1 MDIFQNPFSN
11 FNFQS
16 TRKTIDVGTSSKVA
30 GSVQSLP
37 SVASSWNTKD
47 EYIPSA
53 SSSSGTYKRSNIP
66 TLPLA
71 SGETVRSVEVTD
83 AMREEMKIGDLYWG
97 AMSLLPVATSAFHE
111 IIQQVWDEK
120 GISGVD
126 FNQGYCSNM
135 TINPDGI
142 FIFYP
147 DESGANGVDPEFA
160 KEVCLAL
167 ESALNSSSLNIKE
180 NPHLFTKDTLP
191 PGYDPAKWGRT
202 IAPEEWSHDR
212 ASDFSEFIKEL
223 RSDIYDKF
231 SDLQIVDFS
240 MKIDDQGKLTITDV
254 KTEGNDPNANEKAE
268 ERMNRGIT
276 AEIKEKAEY
285 LGLLMLSAQSI
296 NGDVIMEGTI
306 LEPFDDGSRGN
317 IEQFKHEILITSD
330 SNYKVVRTEDQPN
343 SRDKK

>member
-16 TRKTIDVGTSSKVA
+16 AQKTIDVGTSSKVA
-30 GSVQSLP
+30 SSVQSLP

-53 SSSSGTYKRSNIP
+53 SSSSGTYKRSSIS

-71 SGETVRSVEVTD
+71 SGETVRSGEVTD
-83 AMREEMKIGDLYWG
+83 AMREEMKIGDSYWS
-97 AMSLLPVATSAFHE
+97 AMDLLPIAYKTFNE
-111 IIQQVWDEK
+111 IVHQVLDEK
-120 GISGVD
+120 GIADV
-126 FNQGYCSNM
+126 GYSQEYIANLA
-135 TINPDGI
+135 INPDGI
-142 FIFYP
+142 FIFSP
-147 DESGANGVDPEFA
+147 NKSGADGIDPEFTE
-160 KEVCLAL
+160 EVCLAL

-180 NPHLFTKDTLP
+180 NPHLFVKESLP
-191 PGYDPAKWGRT
+191 SEYDPVKWGRT
-202 IAPEEWSHDR
+202 IDREEWSHKR

-254 KTEGNDPNANEKAE
+254 KTEGNDPNANMRAA
-268 ERMNRGIT
+268 ERMNRGLT
-276 AEIKEKAEY
+276 GEIKEKAEY

-343 SRDKK
+343 RRAKK